1 MEENNLITG
10 DSELAKRLGLTTT
23 RVRSWRK
30 SGILPHRKLGRNI
43 FLYWWSEV
51 LETLRSKAGEAKPE
65 ATQAT
70 QATQATEAAASVPSA
85 QA

>member
-51 LETLRSKAGEAKPE
+51 LETLRSKAGSEAKPE

-70 QATQATEAAASVPSA
+70 EAAAPAPSA